1 MLEKIVRD
9 VQKEHSTKKT
19 KFSAERLIYPM
30 VNEAAL
36 CLEEH
41 VATES
46 DIDMAMVAGVGFP
59 QDKEGILHYADQV
72 GLDQVLGSLERFYRE
87 FGGRFWPAPRL
98 RRMVGAKFLGKK
110 SGRGFF
116 EYST

>member
-1 MLEKIVRD
+1 MIAEL
-9 VQKEHSTKKT
+9 QKKSSIKKT
-19 KFSAERLIYPM
+19 KFSNERLVFPM
-30 VNEAAL
+30 INEAAL
-36 CLEEH
+36 CIEEH
-41 VATES
+41 IATES

-72 GLDQVLGSLERFYRE
+72 GLDLVLKALEGFYKE

-98 RRMVGAKFLGKK
+98 RRMAGAHFLGKK
-110 SGRGFF
+110 SSRGFF